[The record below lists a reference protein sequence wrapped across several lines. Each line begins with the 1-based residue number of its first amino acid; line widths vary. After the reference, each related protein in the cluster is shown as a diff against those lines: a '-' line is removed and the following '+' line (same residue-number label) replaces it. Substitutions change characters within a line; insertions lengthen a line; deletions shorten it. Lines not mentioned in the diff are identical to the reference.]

1 MFKTINKLKN
11 IIRHK
16 TVNWCAVI
24 AVLMSIGL
32 SGCANLNDWNQSWF
46 KTDQNRDD
54 EETQGRQVVNMREIQ
69 QMQEMQQMQ
78 QQQMQLNT
86 QVIDNALKTDNFG
99 SLSQTPVYANNR
111 GLYRGYALTKHVG
124 HYVQSMTHQLIA
136 NMEYLTDKTPV
147 AVTTF
152 SPVDSDLQKTN
163 LLGFQIAESFM
174 HELHKF
180 RIPIVDFKATDYI
193 RVTND
198 GDFLLSRDF
207 LELKNRV
214 EIEYIL
220 TGTMIR
226 HQGGMLVNARILGM
240 ESKAVV
246 ASAQM
251 MIPFYVVDALLPTDG
266 ALQDG
271 VSLSSGE

>member
-1 MFKTINKLKN
+1 MYRIINKFNNVRYCKTT
-11 IIRHK
+11 IRHGL
-16 TVNWCAVI
+16 I
-24 AVLMSIGL
+24 AMLMSIGL
-32 SGCANLNDWNQSWF
+32 SGCASLNVWDQSWF
-46 KTDQNRDD
+46 EADQDMNA
-54 EETQGRQVVNMREIQ
+54 EQKQVIQVVNVR
-69 QMQEMQQMQ
+69 EMQQMQ
-78 QQQMQLNT
+78 QQQMQMKLNT
-86 QVIDNALKTDNFG
+86 QVVDNALTTDNFG
-99 SLSQTPVYANNR
+99 SLTQTPVYANNR
-111 GLYRGYALTKHVG
+111 GLYRGHALTKHVG
-124 HYVQSMTHQLIA
+124 HYVQSMAHQLIA

-147 AVTTF
+147 GVTTF
-152 SPVDSDLQKTN
+152 SPVDSELQKTN

-180 RIPIVDFKATDYI
+180 RIPVIDFKATDYI
-193 RVTND
+193 RVTNQ

-220 TGTMIR
+220 TGTMTR

-240 ESKAVV
+240 GSKAVV

-271 VSLSSGE
+271 VSLSRGE